1 MIHKGLEQTKQM
13 WPSIRIAFN
22 WVHRMARV
30 LKNEA
35 SLDGVQVRQRLRG
48 MLGAIS
54 RWKSNTGEL
63 ESGIAHLLK
72 VTRSYWSGLFYCY
85 DIEGLPKTNNDL
97 EHAFGQWRHHQRRC
111 TGRKVAP
118 RTSVTRGRVQ
128 LVAALATRDRSFH
141 SHELAQVSY
150 QAWRQVRQHL
160 EQHRQKRLLQRR
172 FRRSPI
178 TFLAELEQKFIQ
190 LTLPP

>member
-1 MIHKGLEQTKQM
+1 M

-22 WVHRMARV
+22 WVHQMARV

-35 SLDGVQVRQRLRG
+35 NLDGAQVRQRLGG
-48 MLGAIS
+48 MMGAIS

-72 VTRSYWSGLFYCY
+72 VTRSYWKGLFHCY

-118 RTSVTRGRVQ
+118 RTSVIRGRVQ
-128 LVAALATRDRSFH
+128 LMSALATRQRSFNADDLALA
-141 SHELAQVSY
+141 SHHQ
-150 QAWRQVRQHL
+150 WRQVRQQL
-160 EQHRQKRLLQRR
+160 EQQRQKRLQQRR
-172 FRRSPI
+172 FRRSPT

>member
-1 MIHKGLEQTKQM
+1 M

-22 WVHRMARV
+22 WVHQIARI

-35 SLDGVQVRQRLRG
+35 ALDGDKVRQRLRG
-48 MLGAIS
+48 IVGAIS
-54 RWKSNTGEL
+54 RWKYNTGEL

-85 DIEGLPKTNNDL
+85 DIEGVPKTNNDL

-111 TGRKVAP
+111 TGRKGPP
-118 RTSVTRGRVQ
+118 RTSVIRGRVQ
-128 LVAALATRDRSFH
+128 LIAALATRQRSFNAQ
-141 SHELAQVSY
+141 ELALVSY
-150 QAWRQVRQHL
+150 QPWRQVRQQL

-172 FRRSPI
+172 FRCSPI